1 MTGEQTFDPAR
12 RQWVAARLKVDM
24 SIENPP
30 GQAVTTTTGTMTLTL
45 EAAPEK
51 K

>member
-1 MTGEQTFDPAR
+1 
-12 RQWVAARLKVDM
+12 M

-30 GQAVTTTTGTMTLTL
+30 GRPVTTTTGTMVLKL